1 MDSGTLIAG
10 RYRLDRIIASG
21 GMGAVWRAEDGRLER
36 TVAVKVLH
44 AGLDGSQRPR
54 ERFEAEAK
62 ILAKVKGP
70 GCVEVYDFG
79 EQRDGDRTVVFLV
92 MELIEGMSLA
102 ELLHREERLDPAR
115 TMRFMA
121 EAAEALAAAHR
132 AGVVHRDIKPGNILI
147 GADDRVKVVDFGIS
161 LFANRS
167 RLTPSGDVLGTAPYV
182 SPEQL
187 RDKGV
192 TGSSDLYSLG
202 AVAYECLAG
211 TPPFDAE
218 DPAAVIHGHLYAE
231 PPALPAD
238 VPVEVAGIVSR
249 SLQKTPEARWESG
262 EILAAA
268 ARAATTGQH
277 QVAGAVG
284 SSANAPTVDVPA
296 TARPPFPPPA
306 EPPVTPPAQPAAVEP
321 PEDGPRK
328 RRRMVLVGLAVAAVL
343 TVFAVVAWSPWT
355 GDGGVSAGEDDTT
368 TATGAGESTADTS
381 PAASSEPS
389 ETASETPTS
398 EETTA
403 EEGGVSDGG
412 EETGDDGGEEDTNN
426 DTAKEGS
433 GDVPTVTGMTT
444 FEARDYLNELG
455 FSNVVANVG
464 YWYASPEPE
473 HCTVMSQ
480 NPTSGQTVDY
490 TTQIDLSYHERNA
503 EGTSCQW

>member
-1 MDSGTLIAG
+1 VDSGTLIAG

-21 GMGAVWRAEDGRLER
+21 GMGAVWRADDGRLER

-54 ERFEAEAK
+54 ERFESEAK
-62 ILAKVKGP
+62 ILAKLKGP

-79 EQRDGDRTVVFLV
+79 EQQDGDRTVLFLV
-92 MELIEGMSLA
+92 MELVEGMSLA
-102 ELLHREERLDPAR
+102 ELLHREKRLDPAR

-121 EAAEALAAAHR
+121 EAAEALAGAHR

-147 GADDRVKVVDFGIS
+147 DADDRVKVVDFGIS

-211 TPPFDAE
+211 TPPFNAE
-218 DPAAVIHGHLYAE
+218 DPAAVIHGHLYTE
-231 PPALPAD
+231 PPALPGD

-249 SLQKTPEARWESG
+249 SLRKTPEARWESG

-277 QVAGAVG
+277 PIEGSVG
-284 SSANAPTVDVPA
+284 SSANATTADVPA
-296 TARPPFPPPA
+296 TARPPFLPRA
-306 EPPVTPPAQPAAVEP
+306 EPPVAPPARPATVEP
-321 PEDGPRK
+321 PEDGPLK
-328 RRRMVLVGLAVAAVL
+328 RRRMVLVGIAVAAVL

-355 GDGGVSAGEDDTT
+355 GDGGVSAGDDTSAT
-368 TATGAGESTADTS
+368 TEAGATTGEPS
-381 PAASSEPS
+381 PTASSEPS
-389 ETASETPTS
+389 ETPSETPTD

-403 EEGGVSDGG
+403 DSGEDSDAGDDTGG
-412 EETGDDGGEEDTNN
+412 EENTNN
-426 DTAKEGS
+426 DTVKEGS
-433 GDVPTVTGMTT
+433 GEVPDVKGKTT

-455 FSNVVANVG
+455 FSNVVATSGMWYG
-464 YWYASPEPE
+464 YPEPE
-473 HCTVMSQ
+473 HCQVMSQ
-480 NPTSGQTVDY
+480 TPNAGQTIDY
-490 TTQIDLSYHERNA
+490 TERIDLSYHYRDSV
-503 EGTSCQW
+503 GTTCEW